1 MKVDAN
7 QLIARGAVSPPH
19 HPPSRETFLE
29 RLFRHGRR
37 HECPIQQI
45 NGVML
50 IETLVP
56 SGIFLFFFVVAL
68 LRKHASPYIY
78 TEQRRNEGEAA
89 LALHLP
95 VGH

>member
-7 QLIARGAVSPPH
+7 QLIARGAVSPPY

-29 RLFRHGRR
+29 RLFRDGRL

-45 NGVML
+45 SGVML
-50 IETLVP
+50 IQTLVP
-56 SGIFLFFFVVAL
+56 SGIVFFFVVL
-68 LRKHASPYIY
+68 LRKRASPYIY
-78 TEQRRNEGEAA
+78 ICSEQRRNEGEAA
-89 LALHLP
+89 LALYLP